1 MAGFSRFAESTLCA
15 GADAGFS
22 AGLAGFESV
31 LSEGAASGAGS
42 ALLEVASLDGFE
54 GFDASAGLG
63 ASAAFAGD
71 GSVAGFFGSVE
82 ASRSCS
88 AAEDLEASAEAA
100 AGASS
105 DDEAE
110 ADLGSTLGGS
120 AANFALSAAFCSAAS
135 CASTSL
141 TAWVCGKSRPK

>member
-1 MAGFSRFAESTLCA
+1 MAGFSCFAESTLCA

-42 ALLEVASLDGFE
+42 ALLEVTSLDGFE

-71 GSVAGFFGSVE
+71 GSAAGFFGSVE

-88 AAEDLEASAEAA
+88 AAEDLEVSAEA
-100 AGASS
+100 GAFSG
-105 DDEAE
+105 DEAE

-120 AANFALSAAFCSAAS
+120 VANFALSAAFCSAAS

>member
-1 MAGFSRFAESTLCA
+1 MAGFSCFAESTLCA

-42 ALLEVASLDGFE
+42 ALLEVTSLDGFE

-63 ASAAFAGD
+63 ASAAFAGE
-71 GSVAGFFGSVE
+71 GSAAGFFGSVE

-88 AAEDLEASAEAA
+88 AAEDLEAA

-105 DDEAE
+105 GDEAE

-120 AANFALSAAFCSAAS
+120 VANFALSAAFCSAAS

>member
-1 MAGFSRFAESTLCA
+1 MAGFSCFAESTLCA

-42 ALLEVASLDGFE
+42 ALLEVTSLDGFE

-71 GSVAGFFGSVE
+71 GSAAGFPLLL
-82 ASRSCS
+82 SRRR
-88 AAEDLEASAEAA
+88 
-100 AGASS
+100 
-105 DDEAE
+105 
-110 ADLGSTLGGS
+110 LGGLGGGS
-120 AANFALSAAFCSAAS
+120 GRGIL
-135 CASTSL
+135 
-141 TAWVCGKSRPK
+141 RR

>member
-1 MAGFSRFAESTLCA
+1 MAGFSCFAESTLCA

-31 LSEGAASGAGS
+31 LSEGSASGAGS
-42 ALLEVASLDGFE
+42 ALLEVTSLDGFE

-63 ASAAFAGD
+63 ASAAFAGE
-71 GSVAGFFGSVE
+71 GSAAGFFGSVE

-88 AAEDLEASAEAA
+88 AAEDLEAA

-105 DDEAE
+105 GDEAE

-120 AANFALSAAFCSAAS
+120 VANFALSAAFCSAAS

>member
-1 MAGFSRFAESTLCA
+1 MAGFSCFAESTLCA

-31 LSEGAASGAGS
+31 LSESAASGAGS

-63 ASAAFAGD
+63 ASAAFAGE
-71 GSVAGFFGSVE
+71 GSAAGFFGSVE

-88 AAEDLEASAEAA
+88 AAEDLEASAEA
-100 AGASS
+100 GAFSG
-105 DDEAE
+105 DEAE

-120 AANFALSAAFCSAAS
+120 VANFALSAAFCSPPAPQPA
-135 CASTSL
+135 
-141 TAWVCGKSRPK
+141 

>member
-1 MAGFSRFAESTLCA
+1 MAGFSCFAESTVCA

-42 ALLEVASLDGFE
+42 ALLEVTSLDGFE

-71 GSVAGFFGSVE
+71 GSAAGFFGSVE
-82 ASRSCS
+82 AS
-88 AAEDLEASAEAA
+88 
-100 AGASS
+100 
-105 DDEAE
+105 
-110 ADLGSTLGGS
+110 
-120 AANFALSAAFCSAAS
+120 ALAQPPK
-135 CASTSL
+135 T
-141 TAWVCGKSRPK
+141 WRPRRRQRQGHPQAMKQKRT